1 MEERRVGD
9 GATPQGTVQPLKF
22 HAAGEQ
28 GQPGQGG
35 ASSGPPGP
43 SGAPALA
50 RVLDRRLPEGVEV
63 LALSPIIQ
71 MGKCSGLRG
80 LGRSSSS
87 GYFLAHFIFTPLS
100 GQPITKMFKYTSP
113 DSRSHPVLF
122 LGEAR
127 GSDCGHI
134 LGLPN
139 KGGASRN
146 RPIWGA
152 VGPSW
157 DLTAD
162 ILGAADVTG
171 GAGVPGDSG
180 MRTVGAV
187 GTTGVTGE
195 AGIAGATG
203 VSRAAGPSGVLG
215 A

>member
-1 MEERRVGD
+1 MGD
-9 GATPQGTVQPLKF
+9 GAMPQGTVQPLKF
-22 HAAGEQ
+22 HPAGEQ

-35 ASSGPPGP
+35 ASSGRPGP

-87 GYFLAHFIFTPLS
+87 GCVWAHFIFTPLS
-100 GQPITKMFKYTSP
+100 GQPIAKMFQYTSP
-113 DSRSHPVLF
+113 DSCSHPLLF

-139 KGGASRN
+139 KGGASRI

-152 VGPSW
+152 VDSFR

-162 ILGAADVTG
+162 VMGAADVTG
-171 GAGVPGDSG
+171 APGVPGDS
-180 MRTVGAV
+180 AA

-203 VSRAAGPSGVLG
+203 VSCAAGPSGVLG